1 MDLLTIDLPDIPRVG
16 QGKVREIYDLGGQL
30 LLVSTDRIS
39 AFDCI
44 LPDPIPGKGI
54 ILNRLSEF
62 WFTKLDFVPNHFV
75 TSEFAGYPS
84 VLQPFQDLLEG
95 RSMLV
100 HKCSPLPVECVA
112 RGYLAGSGYAEYRE
126 SGTVGGHRVPA
137 GLQNADRL
145 PETLFTPARK
155 ASTGHDE
162 NITWKQCRALLG
174 DEVAIQVRDWTIDLY
189 EHARAYAATRG
200 IILADTKFE
209 FGLLDGEVILIDECL
224 TPDSSRFWAADS
236 WKPGANPPSF
246 DKQFVRDYLASLDWD
261 RTPPAPHLPQGVIAA
276 TSAKYHEAYNLLTG
290 RAATP

>member
-1 MDLLTIDLPDIPRVG
+1 MDILTIDLPGIPRMG
-16 QGKVREIYDLGGQL
+16 RGKVREIYDLGEHL
-30 LLVSTDRIS
+30 LLVATDRIS

-44 LPDPIPGKGI
+44 LPDPIPRKGH

-62 WFTKLDFVPNHFV
+62 WFSKLDFVPNHLV
-75 TSEFAGYPS
+75 TAEFGGYPPE
-84 VLQPFQDLLEG
+84 LQPFRELLEG

-100 HKCSPLPVECVA
+100 RKCSPLPVECVA
-112 RGYLAGSGYAEYRE
+112 RGYLAGSGYEEYARE
-126 SGTVGGHRVPA
+126 GTVGGHTVPP
-137 GLQNADRL
+137 GLQNAARL
-145 PETLFTPARK
+145 PEALFTPARK
-155 ASTGHDE
+155 APTGHDE
-162 NITWKQCRALLG
+162 NISWKQCRSLLG
-174 DEVAIQVRDWTIDLY
+174 DEIASQVRDWTIDLY

-261 RTPPAPHLPQGVIAA
+261 RNPPAPHLPPEVIAA
-276 TSAKYHEAYNLLTG
+276 TSARYREAYSLLTG
-290 RAATP
+290 RGH